1 MTTQKTIDESRLLEF
16 VGKVIGDVGALMSSG
31 LVVIGDRLGLYRAM
45 NEAGPI
51 TPAELAQRTDT
62 SERYVREWLL
72 NQAASGYI
80 EYDPASGRYVLPDEH
95 AVALTDEASPFFLS
109 GCFQAGLALVKA
121 EEKIAVGFTSGV
133 GVLWGEQDS
142 ELFEGA
148 ERVWKPGYQA
158 NLVQSWI
165 PALEGVD
172 AKLRTGAR
180 VADIGC
186 GHGASTII
194 MAQGYPA
201 SHFVGYDNHA
211 PSIEHARRAAYEV
224 GVADRVRFEVADAT
238 SYPRQEYDLIAFFD
252 AFHDLGD
259 PVGAARHA
267 REALAPDGAL
277 MLVEPMAGERVEEN
291 FNPIGR
297 VFSGF
302 SVLCCTPNA
311 MAACGCDQALG
322 TIATEQ
328 TIRDIVASAG
338 FTSFRRAAETPF
350 NRVFEARA

>member
-1 MTTQKTIDESRLLEF
+1 MTTPQTIDESKLLAF
-16 VGKVIGDVGALMSSG
+16 VGKGIGDVGALMSSA

-45 NEAGPI
+45 REAGPVG
-51 TPAELAQRTDT
+51 PAELARSTNT

-72 NQAASGYI
+72 NQAASGYVD
-80 EYDPASGRYVLPDEH
+80 YDPATGRYILPPEQ
-95 AVALTDEASPFFLS
+95 AIALTDETSPFFLS
-109 GCFQAGLALVKA
+109 GCFQASLALVKS
-121 EEKIAVGFTSGV
+121 EERIASGFKTGA

-142 ELFEGA
+142 ELFAGA

-172 AKLRTGAR
+172 AKLRAGAR

-194 MAQGYPA
+194 LGQAYPA
-201 SHFVGYDNHA
+201 SRFVGYDNHG
-211 PSIEHARRAAYEV
+211 PSIEHARNAAAEA
-224 GVADRVRFEVADAT
+224 GLAGRVSFESASAN
-238 SYPRQEYDLIAFFD
+238 SYPGPEYDLIAFFD
-252 AFHDLGD
+252 SFHDLGD
-259 PVGAARHA
+259 PAGAARHA
-267 REALAPDGAL
+267 RRALAPGGTL

-291 FNPIGR
+291 FNPVGR

-311 MAACGCDQALG
+311 MAACGCDRALG
-322 TIATEQ
+322 TVATEQ
-328 TIRDIVASAG
+328 EIRDIVTRAG
-338 FTSFRRAAETPF
+338 FTSFRRVAEAPF

>member
-1 MTTQKTIDESRLLEF
+1 MTTQQTIDESKLLEV
-16 VGKVIGDVGALMSSG
+16 VGKGIGDVGALMSSA

-45 NEAGPI
+45 KEAGPI
-51 TPAELAQRTDT
+51 TPAELAERTDT

-72 NQAASGYI
+72 NQAASGYV
-80 EYDPASGRYVLPDEH
+80 EYNPATGRYALPDEH
-95 AVALTDEASPFFLS
+95 AIALTDETSPFFLS
-109 GCFQAGLALVKA
+109 GCFQASLALVKA
-121 EEKIAVGFTSGV
+121 EERIAEGFRTGA

-165 PALEGVD
+165 PALGGVD
-172 AKLRTGAR
+172 AKLRAGAR

-201 SHFVGYDNHA
+201 SLFVGYDNHA
-211 PSIEHARRAAYEV
+211 PSIEHARGVASEA
-224 GVADRVRFEVADAT
+224 GVADRVSFEVADAT
-238 SYPRQEYDLIAFFD
+238 SYPGQEYDLIAFFD

-259 PVGAARHA
+259 PAGAARHA
-267 REALAPDGAL
+267 REALAPGGTL
-277 MLVEPMAGERVEEN
+277 MLVEPLAGERVEEN

-328 TIRDIVASAG
+328 EIRDIVTQAG
-338 FTSFRRAAETPF
+338 FTAFRRVAEAPF
-350 NRVFEARA
+350 NRVFGARA